1 MQTVRFTFLNHESLH
16 LGAVNTPSD
25 KAFLAVIVFDAED
38 GERKVIS
45 SSVVSVSVA
54 AMKRISQRGFGEC
67 KLDDQPLLKQVV
79 IEHFRR
85 EDERV
90 RMALKG
96 QEMDY
101 FNNGAGLRTP
111 NEQTTVLSKPFLV
124 Q

>member
-54 AMKRISQRGFGEC
+54 AMKRISQRG
-67 KLDDQPLLKQVV
+67 LW
-79 IEHFRR
+79 
-85 EDERV
+85 
-90 RMALKG
+90 RM
-96 QEMDY
+96 Q
-101 FNNGAGLRTP
+101 AG
-111 NEQTTVLSKPFLV
+111 
-124 Q
+124 

>member
-1 MQTVRFTFLNHESLH
+1 MQTVRFTFLNDESLYI
-16 LGAVNTPSD
+16 GSVNTSRD
-25 KAFLAVIVFDAED
+25 KAFLAVVVFDAED
-38 GERKVIS
+38 GDRKVIS
-45 SSVVSVSVA
+45 SSVVSLGVA

-90 RMALKG
+90 RMALNG

-111 NEQTTVLSKPFLV
+111 NEQAPALSKPFLV

>member
-111 NEQTTVLSKPFLV
+111 SEQAPVLSKPFLV

>member
-25 KAFLAVIVFDAED
+25 KAFLAVIVFDAAD

-101 FNNGAGLRTP
+101 FNKGAGLRTP
-111 NEQTTVLSKPFLV
+111 SEQAPVLSKPFLV

>member
-1 MQTVRFTFLNHESLH
+1 MQTVRFTFVNHESLH
-16 LGAVNTPSD
+16 LGAVNTARD

-38 GERKVIS
+38 GEKKVIS
-45 SSVVSVSVA
+45 SSVVSVSVS
-54 AMKRISQRGFGEC
+54 AMKRISQQGFGEC
-67 KLDDQPLLKQVV
+67 TLDEQPLLKAVV

-90 RMALKG
+90 RAALNG
-96 QEMDY
+96 HEMDY

-111 NEQTTVLSKPFLV
+111 SEQTTAPSKPFLV